1 MGSCPDIDIDPNRQ
15 ETRRKL
21 FLRFG
26 IVVQCTMNF
35 IYVQLH
41 MDNFRKKMCLGWRK
55 STSPFYG
62 KIIFHLHRVLST

>member
-15 ETRRKL
+15 KTRRKP

-26 IVVQCTMNF
+26 IAVQCTMNF

-41 MDNFRKKMCLGWRK
+41 MDNFRKKMCLGWHK
-55 STSPFYG
+55 STSPFYWENN
-62 KIIFHLHRVLST
+62 FSST